1 MIELISKV
9 MNKKELGAFYT
20 PHHTA
25 NYMVDLFDN
34 FSKESNLLE
43 PSGGDGVFVS
53 AVLNKK
59 RLEES
64 QMTVWDINPNTKEVI
79 ESIGINDVF
88 IKDTLLET
96 ELSDSLLSN
105 HVTFS
110 HVIGNPPYLNKQ
122 SSYIKNNKSKLRQI
136 FGLIGVNDTYAMFI
150 YLCCKLLKKDGQLC
164 LIVSDTFLTLGIHK
178 KLRKFLLEDYTIK
191 EITLCPKDLFKET
204 GATVNT
210 CIIYLK
216 NKKPS
221 SNDCIT
227 FNDCRNNI
235 IGDYIGKKYKMF
247 QQEMLTY
254 PDYIFGFNGSIDLLK
269 KIGKFKKIVD
279 ILDGG
284 LGMHTT
290 NNTKYLGV
298 IDYNGVRYADGGL
311 PIIPIDLIDG
321 KKWRFYH
328 KKGGNNKY
336 YMPAEHC
343 IRWDKE
349 SVSNYKI
356 PKTINLNED
365 RQGVIVSG
373 ISSELSARLAIKGAL
388 WESNKAFCFFPKDS
402 KKYPPEFFVGILNSK
417 IYNDITKLFN
427 HTVSLQIRDLNKLP
441 LFDFTNIDV
450 IKIANIVKSVINNKK
465 DNIEYSFSDEQEKIN
480 QIINKYI

>member
-1 MIELISKV
+1 
-9 MNKKELGAFYT
+9 
-20 PHHTA
+20 
-25 NYMVDLFDN
+25 
-34 FSKESNLLE
+34 
-43 PSGGDGVFVS
+43 
-53 AVLNKK
+53 
-59 RLEES
+59 
-64 QMTVWDINPNTKEVI
+64 
-79 ESIGINDVF
+79 
-88 IKDTLLET
+88 
-96 ELSDSLLSN
+96 
-105 HVTFS
+105 
-110 HVIGNPPYLNKQ
+110 
-122 SSYIKNNKSKLRQI
+122 
-136 FGLIGVNDTYAMFI
+136 
-150 YLCCKLLKKDGQLC
+150 
-164 LIVSDTFLTLGIHK
+164 
-178 KLRKFLLEDYTIK
+178 
-191 EITLCPKDLFKET
+191 
-204 GATVNT
+204 
-210 CIIYLK
+210 
-216 NKKPS
+216 
-221 SNDCIT
+221 
-227 FNDCRNNI
+227 
-235 IGDYIGKKYKMF
+235 
-247 QQEMLTY
+247 MLTY